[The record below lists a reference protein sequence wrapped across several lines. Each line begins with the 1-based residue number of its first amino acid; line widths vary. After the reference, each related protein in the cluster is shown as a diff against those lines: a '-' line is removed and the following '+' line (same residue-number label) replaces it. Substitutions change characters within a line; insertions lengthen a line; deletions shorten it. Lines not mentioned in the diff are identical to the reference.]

1 VKRTILLAASLAACL
16 AVPGTAQ
23 AGLVKVS
30 SKGHQINSKDAI
42 AVDTGKAYIFYRTTV
57 KTNLMFLRE
66 VTPEQ
71 RRDYDAKRED
81 AFLHAE
87 AKSEKAVAQWQKDDQ
102 YYRTAND
109 GERLTLVRPVK
120 PVAVT
125 RETFAYP
132 PPEMDNFLPVSSG
145 PRVDETGGDY
155 GYLVAVEPGT
165 YALYGAVAI
174 GTNGA
179 AAGTCLCMGSVK
191 FEAPP
196 GKIVDIGRISF
207 PRGESH
213 VDMNLRGPKAT
224 PTEAVTPP
232 SAALPVPARLS
243 GLPVVAADLHA
254 APKMPNYYGIEID
267 RLPAIPGVLAYQ
279 RDRVIDVKTEG
290 APRHGVGGPVA
301 TLDRPE
307 ALS

>member
-1 VKRTILLAASLAACL
+1 MKRMVLLAAAFAACL
-16 AVPGTAQ
+16 GAASAAD

-30 SKGHQINSKDAI
+30 SKGHQINSKDPI
-42 AVDTGKAYIFYRTTV
+42 AVDSGHAYILYRTTV

-71 RRDYDAKRED
+71 RGDYDAKRED
-81 AFLHAE
+81 AFRHAE
-87 AKSEKAVAQWQKDDQ
+87 AKYEKALAQWQKDDQ

-120 PVAVT
+120 PAPFT

-145 PRVDETGGDY
+145 PRVDESGGDY
-155 GYLVAVEPGT
+155 FYLVAVEPGT
-165 YALYGAVAI
+165 YALYGAVVI
-174 GTNGA
+174 GNNGA
-179 AAGTCLCMGSVK
+179 VAGTCLCMGSVK

-196 GKIVDIGRISF
+196 GKVVDIGRISF

-213 VDMNLRGPKAT
+213 GDLNLRGPKAT

-232 SAALPVPARLS
+232 SAALPVPARLN
-243 GLPVVAADLHA
+243 GIPVVAADLHA

-267 RLPAIPGVLAYQ
+267 RLAAIPGVLAYQ
-279 RDRVIDVKTEG
+279 RDRVIDVKSEG
-290 APRHGVGGPVA
+290 TAGAASAAR
-301 TLDRPE
+301 
-307 ALS
+307 